1 MGHDVQL
8 AIKAKDE
15 VRIDIKN
22 FENLLAE
29 FRASTTN
36 AQFELKQEMNL
47 GLMHAN
53 QSVEESHHAYTQI
66 KAMIRNQNHHFTEI
80 SKTQGVHSM
89 QIAEV
94 QEQCQGTPELIV
106 NLKSIEMYLY
116 KYQPMQI
123 FNMIHLALT
132 DSFVNAPTR
141 QRLDII
147 INSAKTIK
155 EL

>member
-1 MGHDVQL
+1 
-8 AIKAKDE
+8 
-15 VRIDIKN
+15 
-22 FENLLAE
+22 
-29 FRASTTN
+29 
-36 AQFELKQEMNL
+36 
-47 GLMHAN
+47 
-53 QSVEESHHAYTQI
+53 
-66 KAMIRNQNHHFTEI
+66 
-80 SKTQGVHSM
+80 M

-106 NLKSIEMYLY
+106 AQKSVELYLH

-132 DSFVNAPTR
+132 NSFVSAPLR

-155 EL
+155 ELQDRARAVGTPLA

>member
-53 QSVEESHHAYTQI
+53 
-66 KAMIRNQNHHFTEI
+66 
-80 SKTQGVHSM
+80 
-89 QIAEV
+89 
-94 QEQCQGTPELIV
+94 
-106 NLKSIEMYLY
+106 
-116 KYQPMQI
+116 
-123 FNMIHLALT
+123 
-132 DSFVNAPTR
+132 
-141 QRLDII
+141 
-147 INSAKTIK
+147 
-155 EL
+155 